1 MGEKTLVLG
10 LGNTIMTDDGIGP
23 RVIGEIAASCSI
35 PPDLELLDGGTLGLD
50 LLPRFEGIQRLIVV
64 DAIETGKEPG
74 TLVRLA
80 GDDVP
85 IALETKLSP
94 HQMGMK
100 DLLAVARLM
109 DCLPDEVL
117 LLGMQPACLEM
128 GTELSP
134 VIEANIPALVDVVRK
149 EIGL

>member
-1 MGEKTLVLG
+1 
-10 LGNTIMTDDGIGP
+10 
-23 RVIGEIAASCSI
+23 
-35 PPDLELLDGGTLGLD
+35 
-50 LLPRFEGIQRLIVV
+50 
-64 DAIETGKEPG
+64 
-74 TLVRLA
+74 
-80 GDDVP
+80 
-85 IALETKLSP
+85 
-94 HQMGMK
+94 MGMK

-134 VIEANIPALVDVVRK
+134 VIEANIPALVDMVRK